1 MKKALIALSIFC
13 SGLLYAQV
21 NVAVSIIPQ
30 QEFVKA
36 IGGDKV
42 KTMLMVLP
50 GNEPHTYEP
59 KPSQMKELS
68 HANIYFLMG
77 VEFEDAWIDRL
88 KTQNP
93 HLTFINSAKGIKRI
107 PMVAH
112 HHHDA
117 DHDADHNED
126 KEEGHLDPH
135 IWTAPANI
143 RIIAKNIYT
152 TLISVDKKNA
162 SYYKKNFEAFNKKL
176 DTIDKKIGT
185 ILKDVPKGTAF
196 MVFHPAWGY
205 FAKEYNLR
213 QLPIE
218 VAGKEPKPKELMQ
231 LIKIAKKE
239 KVNAIF
245 AEPEFSDKSAKIMAK
260 ELHLKVIKVSP
271 LQKQWDKQLILMA
284 KTIADK

>member
-1 MKKALIALSIFC
+1 MKKALTALLFFC

-30 QEFVKA
+30 QEFVKE

-68 HANIYFLMG
+68 HADIYFLMG
-77 VEFEDAWIDRL
+77 VEFEDAWIERL

-93 HLTFINSAKGIKRI
+93 NLTFVNSAKGIERLPI
-107 PMVAH
+107 VAH
-112 HHHDA
+112 HHHEEEHDA
-117 DHDADHNED
+117 DHDE
-126 KEEGHLDPH
+126 EEGHLDPH

-143 RIIAKNIYT
+143 RIIAKNIYE
-152 TLISVDKKNA
+152 TLVSVDKENA
-162 SYYKKNFEAFNKKL
+162 PYYKKNFESFNQKL
-176 DTIDKKIGT
+176 DTIDNKIVT
-185 ILKDVPKGTAF
+185 ILKSVPKGTAF

-231 LIKIAKKE
+231 LMKIAQEE

-271 LQKQWDKQLILMA
+271 LQKQWDKQLLTMA
-284 KTIADK
+284 QAIADK